1 MTETAQEVR
10 QTQPVAFNW
19 RAYQKEAID
28 IPKRVRLKF
37 WCRQSGKDEETA
49 FEQVL
54 RPLQGARG
62 DRSIVSL
69 TQRQADLT
77 FEKTARHARAISRV
91 MCPET
96 SEDFP
101 ARIGGKTFKFTARV
115 LTLPTGQRIKSLPGR
130 DPDALVGDACHL
142 VLTEFALFPRGGYE
156 HWRRLTPM
164 ALSNGFDVDVITTP
178 RGKDT
183 KAYELRQNKKGRYWV
198 SVVNIHRAVADGLV
212 LRDENGDPCTID
224 QFREIY
230 ADPIGWQ
237 TEYDVEESDALAALI
252 ALADIEACCEPYE
265 FTLLDL
271 ADSRGY
277 DRQTENVFALRLAGL
292 PGRLT
297 VGWDV
302 ARRKDL
308 SVLWFNEDV
317 GGRQFLRL
325 LIIMRRCRF
334 DFQREGVIEQAM
346 DTLPNLCGA
355 GDETGL
361 GMESNER
368 LRLKYGEFRWRPV
381 NFASSKLALAS
392 RLQTYWQER
401 RQIIPVSADQVQM
414 DVHGL
419 QKERR
424 GDRLLVHETA
434 NTLEPDSHCDMAWA
448 NALALDAA
456 SVQFAQPHV
465 SVMN

>member
-1 MTETAQEVR
+1 MQTEDN
-10 QTQPVAFNW
+10 PVVFNW
-19 RAYQKEAID
+19 RPYQKEAID
-28 IPKRVRLKF
+28 VRSHIRLKY
-37 WCRQSGKDEETA
+37 WCRQSGKDETTA
-49 FEQVL
+49 FEHIM
-54 RPLQGARG
+54 RALQGARG
-62 DRSIVSL
+62 DRSLISL

-77 FEKTARHARAISRV
+77 FEKVCRHARAITRV
-91 MCPET
+91 LCPET

-101 ARIGGKTFKFTARV
+101 ARVGGKAFKFTARI

-130 DPDALVGDACHL
+130 DPDALVGDASHIQF
-142 VLTEFALFPRGGYE
+142 TEFALFPRGGYE

-164 ALSNGFDVDVITTP
+164 ALQNGYDVDVTTTP

-198 SVVNIHRAVADGLV
+198 STVDIHRAVKDGLV
-212 LRDENGDPCTID
+212 LYDEDGNPCSISD
-224 QFREIY
+224 MQEIY
-230 ADPIGWQ
+230 SDPIGWG
-237 TEYDVEESDALAALI
+237 TEYLCIESDALAALI
-252 ALADIEACCEPYE
+252 ALADIEACTEAYD

-271 ADSRGY
+271 ADNQGY
-277 DRQTENVFALRLAGL
+277 DPQTENIFAQRLKGL

-308 SVLWFNEDV
+308 SVLWFNEEV
-317 GGRQFLRL
+317 NKTQYLRL
-325 LIIMRRCRF
+325 LVIMRRCRF
-334 DFQREGVIEQAM
+334 DYQREGVIEQAM
-346 DTLPNLCGA
+346 NTLPNLSGA

-368 LRLKYGEFRWRPV
+368 LRLKYGELRWRPV
-381 NFASSKLALAS
+381 NFASSKMALAS

-401 RQIIPVSADQVQM
+401 RQVIPISADQVQM

-419 QKERR
+419 QKERK
-424 GDRLLVHETA
+424 GDKLIVHETA

-448 NALALDAA
+448 NALALEAA
-456 SVQFAQPHV
+456 SVTMAPFHAWTA
-465 SVMN
+465 N